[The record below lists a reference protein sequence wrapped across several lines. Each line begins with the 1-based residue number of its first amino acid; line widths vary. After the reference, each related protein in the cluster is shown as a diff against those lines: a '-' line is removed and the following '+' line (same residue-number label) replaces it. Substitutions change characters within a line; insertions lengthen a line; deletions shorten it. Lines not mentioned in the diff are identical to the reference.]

1 MLHDETR
8 MLTAASPLGRVRMR
22 AQGVVGQLKR
32 FLNFQVDDFERA
44 RPGGPT
50 PGLAKAI
57 GRLVGGVAAGM
68 DGITGTAIGPSVR
81 AAGGGGG
88 AAAGYAGG
96 GEGGDVNGVVMV
108 AAPQVIY
115 YAPEQVQQVA
125 DLAKQQTQDLKK
137 AATTDSEKATI
148 EIVAL
153 MFQSILAEER
163 IPSGVRVWFARLQ
176 MPVLRLALGEP
187 DFFDSLQHP
196 ARKLIDRMGSCVMGF
211 DGGGL
216 GGGEL
221 EAEIKR
227 VVQVIEQYPETGR
240 RVFELVAKEFE
251 KFLSKFLSEQGTARQ
266 IVSMAQQVEQ
276 KEAMLV
282 QYTIELRQVIDK
294 MPVADTIREF
304 MFKVWAEVLAV
315 SSVKHGP
322 KAEMTLSLKK
332 LASELVW
339 AAAAKPNRQERA
351 KVIQDLP
358 GLLQRLRTGMAMIG
372 FDAPKQDE
380 RIKVISETLAQ
391 AFMSKTEA
399 IDRKAVEAMG
409 AHLENLEDYFEDD
422 AVGDLPL
429 DNETVEMMIGMD
441 ASNLVVIADGGTR
454 ASEAMM
460 GWARELEIG
469 AWFTLDHNG
478 AAANVQFAW
487 RSERGHLHLFA
498 STIGRSYLIQFGRLG
513 AYLQAGLLLP
523 MEEDTLMVRATRNAM
538 TKLDANPERLLSH
551 SSA

>member
-1 MLHDETR
+1 
-8 MLTAASPLGRVRMR
+8 MLTAATPLTRVRMR
-22 AQGVVGQLKR
+22 AQGVMGQLKR
-32 FLNFQVDDFERA
+32 FLNYQVDDFERA

-68 DGITGTAIGPSVR
+68 DGITGTTMGGR
-81 AAGGGGG
+81 A
-88 AAAGYAGG
+88 AAAGAQGDGNGGVSAGVG
-96 GEGGDVNGVVMV
+96 SAGVLLVSG
-108 AAPQVIY
+108 APQAVF

-125 DLAKQQTQDLKK
+125 DLAKQQSQDLKK

-216 GGGEL
+216 SGGEL

-251 KFLSKFLSEQGTARQ
+251 KFLAKFLSEQGSARQ

-276 KEAMLV
+276 KEAMVV

-294 MPVADTIREF
+294 MAVADSIREF

-315 SSVKHGP
+315 ASVKHGP
-322 KAEMTLSLKK
+322 KSEATLSLKK

-358 GLLQRLRTGMAMIG
+358 GLLQRLRTGMALIG

-380 RIKVISETLAQ
+380 RIKIISETLAQ
-391 AFMSKTEA
+391 AFMSKTDA
-399 IDRKAVEAMG
+399 IDRKAVDEMG

-429 DNETVEMMIGMD
+429 DNETIEMMIGMD
-441 ASNLVVIADGGTR
+441 ASNLIVIADGGTR
-454 ASEAMM
+454 ATEAMM

-478 AAANVQFAW
+478 SAANVQFAW
-487 RSERGHLHLFA
+487 RSEKGHLHLFA
-498 STIGRSYLIQFGRLG
+498 STNGKSYLIQYGRLG

-523 MEEDTLMVRATRNAM
+523 MEEDTLTVRATRNAM
-538 TKLDANPERLLSH
+538 TKLDANPERLLNI
-551 SSA
+551 ATA